1 MIFETHAHYDDDK
14 FNEDR
19 ETLLR
24 SLPEEGVGVVINS
37 GASVESTRDTIRL
50 AKEYAHVYAAVGVH
64 PSEISE
70 LDETF
75 IDWMRE
81 QASWEKTVAI
91 GEIGLDYYWDKEPEV
106 QERQR
111 YWFGRQIELARE
123 VGLPIIVHSRDAA
136 ADTMQVMKEHHA
148 EEIPGVIHCFS
159 YSKEMALEFIKMG
172 YYIGVGGV
180 VTFKNAKKLIET
192 VEAIPLE
199 RILLETDCPYMA
211 PEPAACPKLT
221 KGRFEYDFGDVAG
234 YTPLLPMY
242 TLGHQFI
249 PANIHSGGLRYHGA
263 GVIVSQLLKDG
274 FIEAT
279 DIAQTEAFKAG
290 CLFAETEG
298 IIPAPESC
306 HAIAATITEALKCKE
321 SGEAKAILFCLS
333 GHGLIDMTSYDQF
346 LSGNMRDY
354 TGQ

>member
-19 ETLLR
+19 ETLLL

-50 AKEYAHVYAAVGVH
+50 AQEYAHVYAAVGVH

-81 QASWEKTVAI
+81 QAAWEKTVAI

-123 VGLPIIVHSRDAA
+123 IGLPIIVHSRDAA

-199 RILLETDCPYMA
+199 KILLETDCPYMA
-211 PEPAACPKLT
+211 PEPYRGKRNNSLYLTYVRDKIAEIKGISPEEVERVTEENARKL
-221 KGRFEYDFGDVAG
+221 FGKV
-234 YTPLLPMY
+234 
-242 TLGHQFI
+242 
-249 PANIHSGGLRYHGA
+249 
-263 GVIVSQLLKDG
+263 K
-274 FIEAT
+274 
-279 DIAQTEAFKAG
+279 
-290 CLFAETEG
+290 
-298 IIPAPESC
+298 
-306 HAIAATITEALKCKE
+306 
-321 SGEAKAILFCLS
+321 
-333 GHGLIDMTSYDQF
+333 
-346 LSGNMRDY
+346 
-354 TGQ
+354 